1 MEQELN
7 EMPEEQGRGGD
18 TVMAHLSLGELVIPR
33 AFLDDP
39 RVMEAMKQLFDEA
52 GVNIN
57 QYIVGDAA
65 NSINPE
71 TGYPEFGFF
80 KKAFKF
86 LAKAAPIA
94 AAFIPGLQPLAAAG
108 IGAASSLATGGGLK
122 GSLLSAL
129 GGYAGAGGFGN
140 TAIGRGIDS
149 LKSGIS
155 DTVLGRGVSDIYR
168 SASGALSDIG
178 NEAQSLYNGSALQSG
193 FNSGTDALKSI
204 VGIDTTSTA
213 AAPSV
218 GGGASSYGPQLENA
232 ANIPGYASNSIGPQT
247 LNAANALTT
256 GATEVAKSKDYA
268 SPILSALLGS
278 YSNNQAEDAQLKG
291 QKANQALLA
300 PYANGFSFTP
310 QDLQNDP
317 GYQFNLS
324 EGTKA
329 ADRAQL
335 ARGGYFSGGA
345 AKELAGFTQGL
356 ADNTYNSAFNRA
368 LQGNQAGLTGA
379 LANAGVNTNI
389 GDIKA
394 NSATNQGNLYSGA
407 LGSLLGGQTFTNTG
421 ALQGGID
428 IQAILREMQRKGA
441 SSYAGA

>member
-193 FNSGTDALKSI
+193 FNSGTDALNQS
-204 VGIDTTSTA
+204 
-213 AAPSV
+213 
-218 GGGASSYGPQLENA
+218 
-232 ANIPGYASNSIGPQT
+232 
-247 LNAANALTT
+247 
-256 GATEVAKSKDYA
+256 
-268 SPILSALLGS
+268 SALIPPV
-278 YSNNQAEDAQLKG
+278 Q
-291 QKANQALLA
+291 
-300 PYANGFSFTP
+300 P
-310 QDLQNDP
+310 QHHQ
-317 GYQFNLS
+317 
-324 EGTKA
+324 
-329 ADRAQL
+329 
-335 ARGGYFSGGA
+335 
-345 AKELAGFTQGL
+345 
-356 ADNTYNSAFNRA
+356 
-368 LQGNQAGLTGA
+368 
-379 LANAGVNTNI
+379 
-389 GDIKA
+389 
-394 NSATNQGNLYSGA
+394 
-407 LGSLLGGQTFTNTG
+407 
-421 ALQGGID
+421 
-428 IQAILREMQRKGA
+428 
-441 SSYAGA
+441 